1 MKRVFSM
8 VLVLLLLAGMLPI
21 AAQAATTV
29 AITKQPVSVTVA
41 SGTTAKVSFTATGD
55 GLTYTWYFKNKGASS
70 FSKTDSFTS
79 NTYSVKMDSSRD
91 GRQVYCVVKDK
102 YGNKVQ
108 TNTVTLTMGNPAKIT
123 KQPTSVT
130 MASGT
135 TAKVSF
141 TATGDGLTYT
151 WYFKN
156 KGTSSFSKTDSFT
169 SNTYS
174 VKMDSSR
181 DGRQVYCV
189 VKDKYGNSVKTNTVT
204 LTMGNPAKITKQPTS
219 VTVAS
224 GTTAKVSFT
233 ATGDGLTYTW
243 YFKNKGASSFS
254 KTDSFTSNTYS
265 VKMSSTRDGR
275 QIYCVVKDQYGNSVK
290 TDTVTLSMTAPLTI
304 KTQPKSVT
312 AKEGDTVTFTVEAS
326 GGTDPYT
333 YQWQCMDKFDDDYR
347 NIQSSYTWAS
357 GEQTATLTMTVR
369 EDEFE
374 YGTIYRCVIT
384 DANGNT
390 VTSNAV
396 WVMEPLGIS
405 IQPQNV
411 CANVGDT
418 VSFTV
423 VASGGTTPYTYQW
436 YSKAQSG
443 QWIESSNTTNTY
455 NFEVNAV
462 TVLQTYS
469 FYCVVTDAEGNTVT
483 SRTAIFSPA

>member
-55 GLTYTWYFKNKGASS
+55 GLTYTWYFKNKGA
-70 FSKTDSFTS
+70 
-79 NTYSVKMDSSRD
+79 
-91 GRQVYCVVKDK
+91 
-102 YGNKVQ
+102 
-108 TNTVTLTMGNPAKIT
+108 
-123 KQPTSVT
+123 
-130 MASGT
+130 
-135 TAKVSF
+135 
-141 TATGDGLTYT
+141 
-151 WYFKN
+151 
-156 KGTSSFSKTDSFT
+156 SSFSKTDSFT

-405 IQPQNV
+405 IQAAPLP
-411 CANVGDT
+411 
-418 VSFTV
+418 
-423 VASGGTTPYTYQW
+423 ASIRPW
-436 YSKAQSG
+436 RN
-443 QWIESSNTTNTY
+443 WP
-455 NFEVNAV
+455 
-462 TVLQTYS
+462 L
-469 FYCVVTDAEGNTVT
+469 
-483 SRTAIFSPA
+483 